1 MLDGAAVSTVLME
14 NISLSVFK
22 EGVGSKGTARL
33 SALKNG
39 VAFGNENS
47 GRLKRRLET
56 QDEIHTSSSSSSY
69 KKRQRLNVSDA
80 PTKNIFKAV
89 HGENNMERVAPS
101 GKPVETAREA
111 NVENKPVSKDLPPKN
126 QDPLKESNGAPN
138 RKNDKR
144 MSENPRSSSKEKVN
158 VSKDNKATSSLKEAR
173 DRKEVSRD
181 EMVADRS
188 RRDQRG
194 HRSELRPRSGE
205 RSCRSVDR
213 KRPQS
218 SASRSRAARDSRGR
232 ERDRGHDGERRH
244 LRYRRGEGESE
255 RDGDRSRSRTR
266 CASYCLR
273 LSDDKFVNVTNYYYY
288 SCVRCCFHVDSLKI
302 LYFTHP

>member
-39 VAFGNENS
+39 VAFGNEKS

-56 QDEIHTSSSSSSY
+56 QDEIHTSTSSSSN

-101 GKPVETAREA
+101 GKPVETAKET
-111 NVENKPVSKDLPPKN
+111 NVENKPVSAFSKDLPPKN
-126 QDPLKESNGAPN
+126 QDPLKESNGAPT
-138 RKNDKR
+138 RKNDRR

-158 VSKDNKATSSLKEAR
+158 VSKDNKATSSLKEAK

-188 RRDQRG
+188 RRDQKG

-205 RSCRSVDR
+205 RSCRNVDR

-255 RDGDRSRSRTR
+255 RDGDRSGSRTR

-273 LSDDKFVNVTNYYYY
+273 LSVYQTIN
-288 SCVRCCFHVDSLKI
+288 L
-302 LYFTHP
+302 